1 MKPTF
6 QISPIWKAIDNGSR
20 FGGHERKFPEI
31 DFDFHGTARGMAGS
45 SSYCSPNSRSAGS
58 FHRLGTRYLAR
69 ETGRDFVAD
78 AVAFGMIVAVSAWPI
93 ILMIHALAEMFH

>member
-6 QISPIWKAIDNGSR
+6 QISPIWKAIDSTR

-31 DFDFHGTARGMAGS
+31 DFCFHGTVHGPCDS
-45 SSYCSPNSRSAGS
+45 SGYRSPNTRSVGS
-58 FHRLGTRYLAR
+58 FHKLGTRYLAR

-78 AVAFGMIVAVSAWPI
+78 AVVFGIIVAVSAWPI
-93 ILMIHALAEMFH
+93 ISMIHALAGKMH